1 MYYVHFLYI
10 NDIVT
15 ISDVGN
21 DFFSSRKYIKGDKK
35 LWFGLYND
43 WRRLSRFKVEITKKR
58 KILHQIS
65 FT

>member
-1 MYYVHFLYI
+1 MYNVHFLYI

-35 LWFGLYND
+35 LWFGLYT
-43 WRRLSRFKVEITKKR
+43 FY
-58 KILHQIS
+58 
-65 FT
+65 